1 MQRSSTTSSE
11 AELDAAFR
19 HAKRGGG
26 PWIVAAVVAFV
37 GGAVSGVPAYGA
49 VGFATG
55 VLLFAVGMVVRRRRW
70 RELRRAAG
78 DDAVQRAIWR
88 YADAEQARSAGPQ
101 GALGLLLVAVLL
113 LLVLARR

>member
-88 YADAEQARSAGPQ
+88 YADAEQDRSAGPQ

-113 LLVLARR
+113 LVLARR